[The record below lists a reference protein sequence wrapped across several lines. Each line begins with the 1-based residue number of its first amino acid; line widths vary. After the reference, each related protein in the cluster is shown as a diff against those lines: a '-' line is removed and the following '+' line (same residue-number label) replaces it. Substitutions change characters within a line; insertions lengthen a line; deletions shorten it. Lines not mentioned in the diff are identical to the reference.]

1 MFLVIRKQGGGLQ
14 PRPLRKSPSRALVS
28 DDVNL
33 GNTLGKIIA
42 LYLHVVCLQ
51 VCELTFTG
59 LPNNKTFCTKSSLP
73 ATSHTKALLR
83 LHYAVEQKNH
93 SVYLFVSAEHRRYI
107 NTLYNIFYYI
117 QTCGGK
123 TRTEQSDSLHRIL
136 SDQRQE
142 KTCRKKPSYEK
153 KIGRKSE

>member
-1 MFLVIRKQGGGLQ
+1 MFLVIRKQGGGGGGEGGKLQ

-51 VCELTFTG
+51 ICELTFTG

-93 SVYLFVSAEHRRYI
+93 
-107 NTLYNIFYYI
+107 
-117 QTCGGK
+117 
-123 TRTEQSDSLHRIL
+123 
-136 SDQRQE
+136 
-142 KTCRKKPSYEK
+142 
-153 KIGRKSE
+153 